1 MTSNVSQFRNGQA
14 RWPLSGG
21 DGRARLP
28 GRFRH
33 VAPLPNSPSL
43 SARQKAGGFYFQ
55 SLLLYLSHA
64 HFLFASLCPVGAPGH
79 RRAGAA
85 DGATDFRADHLLLLC
100 RLYSPVPDSGCP
112 AMADIVEALLA
123 M

>member
-1 MTSNVSQFRNGQA
+1 MGAPVFLVVLGMWCLCQTV
-14 RWPLSGG
+14 PLS
-21 DGRARLP
+21 LP
-28 GRFRH
+28 GKKL
-33 VAPLPNSPSL
+33 V
-43 SARQKAGGFYFQ
+43 GFI
-55 SLLLYLSHA
+55 S
-64 HFLFASLCPVGAPGH
+64 SLCPVGAPGH